1 MGEEAAAEEEYDEE
15 EEEEEEDEEEETS
28 LLESP
33 IYSNIPGWQL
43 WQVYPCP
50 WLATVSLT
58 SDLSSGLLPNP
69 TKSSPSPTPTNV
81 ARLCIFNAGISC
93 CNKFDFDTLGM
104 EAMTQMELLIQKN
117 IIFVTTQTSN
127 YVMHSFSTCI

>member
-1 MGEEAAAEEEYDEE
+1 MGYDEE
-15 EEEEEEDEEEETS
+15 EEEEEYDEEEKTS

-58 SDLSSGLLPNP
+58 SGLWSGLLPRP

-81 ARLCIFNAGISC
+81 RPTVHFQRWRISC

>member
-1 MGEEAAAEEEYDEE
+1 MGYDEE
-15 EEEEEEDEEEETS
+15 EEEEEYDEEEKTS

-58 SDLSSGLLPNP
+58 SGLWSGLLPSP

-81 ARLCIFNAGISC
+81 ARLCIFNAGGFRAVTNLIS
-93 CNKFDFDTLGM
+93 TL
-104 EAMTQMELLIQKN
+104 L
-117 IIFVTTQTSN
+117 VCSN
-127 YVMHSFSTCI
+127 DSDGTVNSKEHYFCYNTNVKL